1 MHSAEGNDAAWPLK
15 TTDGGMYATWSPH
28 QDPCFYDRFRLLR
41 REFGDEGQSISD
53 ALGRLAVAPLTAAYQ
68 AGRPISVLSIGA
80 GDGTVDE
87 PLYRTLAAV
96 SGDRPL
102 VYHAAEPVGYAA
114 DRLRQRLEAARAAL
128 GRPSDEI
135 RVVSMPWGPD
145 VADAL
150 ARSDG
155 DKAPATQRGQRRLES
170 PVGYELVMS
179 VHSMYDMKGGFWS
192 TGKDGRPSYLS
203 GFWPRDG
210 KSAMFALD
218 GT

>member
-15 TTDGGMYATWSPH
+15 TSDGGMYATWSPH

-96 SGDRPL
+96 SGGRPL
-102 VYHAAEPVGYAA
+102 VYHAAEPVGTPQIGSDSASSRRA
-114 DRLRQRLEAARAAL
+114 RRSGGRRTRFGWCRCRGARTSPTRSLGPMATKRPRRSEGGAARS
-128 GRPSDEI
+128 RPS
-135 RVVSMPWGPD
+135 
-145 VADAL
+145 
-150 ARSDG
+150 
-155 DKAPATQRGQRRLES
+155 
-170 PVGYELVMS
+170 
-179 VHSMYDMKGGFWS
+179 
-192 TGKDGRPSYLS
+192 
-203 GFWPRDG
+203 
-210 KSAMFALD
+210 
-218 GT
+218 GTSS